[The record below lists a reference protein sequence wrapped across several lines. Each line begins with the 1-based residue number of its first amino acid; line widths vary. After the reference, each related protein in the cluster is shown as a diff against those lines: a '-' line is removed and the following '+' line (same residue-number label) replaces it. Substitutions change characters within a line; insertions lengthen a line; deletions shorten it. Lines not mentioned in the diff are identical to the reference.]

1 MGYFSCRRLFF
12 VTLLIFSLVAPAGAQ
27 TQVKKTKT
35 VSSSSL
41 HKSTS
46 VQGRIAKKQKK
57 IVKKQIRSIDAKY
70 LALRSLPK
78 STSVQGKIAKKQK
91 KIAKKQK
98 RATEATRVSLEKLKR
113 NLAEP
118 HPKPQHVVAT
128 EVSSE
133 LKGKLT
139 CRSAYI
145 MDAKTGKVLYDRSA
159 DRPGQPASTIKILT
173 GLIAVENLNGKEM
186 VKTSAY
192 AANMPASKIHL
203 KKGVFYKA
211 ADLINAVLLASAN
224 DASVALAEKLAGSE
238 QAFAR
243 LMTKKAQSL
252 GAQNTICKSANGLTR
267 PGQQTTASDL
277 AKVFNRAMHNPDFA
291 ERMATTQVR
300 TSDGMVLRS
309 HNKALW
315 TLDGAVGGKTGYTD
329 AAGKTYVGKFQ
340 RGGQAIIVSL
350 LGSASMWED
359 VATLVEHG
367 FAKQEIAALLPEN
380 TSASVQVSQV
390 KQENMAGKHVQ
401 YAMLTG
407 HKKKAS
413 S

>member
-1 MGYFSCRRLFF
+1 MGLFSYRRLFS
-12 VTLLIFSLVAPAGAQ
+12 VVLLVFLLVSPAGAQ
-27 TQVKKTKT
+27 TQAKNAKA
-35 VSSSSL
+35 VSLRSL
-41 HKSTS
+41 HKFTPDQSKIT
-46 VQGRIAKKQKK
+46 KKQE
-57 IVKKQIRSIDAKY
+57 RYTDAARVSVEELKRK
-70 LALRSLPK
+70 LAAESLP
-78 STSVQGKIAKKQK
+78 SPHNVAAEVPAK
-91 KIAKKQK
+91 
-98 RATEATRVSLEKLKR
+98 
-113 NLAEP
+113 
-118 HPKPQHVVAT
+118 
-128 EVSSE
+128 

-145 MDAKTGKVLYDRSA
+145 MDARTGRVLYDRSA
-159 DRPGQPASTIKILT
+159 DQPGQPASTIKILT

-186 VKTSAY
+186 VQASAY

-203 KKGVFYKA
+203 KKGVFYRA

-267 PGQQTTASDL
+267 PGQQTTARDL
-277 AKVFNRAMHNPDFA
+277 ATVFNRAMHNPDFA
-291 ERMATTQVR
+291 ERMATAQVR
-300 TSDGMVLRS
+300 TSDGKVLRS

-367 FAKQEIAALLPEN
+367 FARQEMAARLPEDVPGGALALQGN
-380 TSASVQVSQV
+380 QKSMR
-390 KQENMAGKHVQ
+390 EEHVQ
-401 YAMLTG
+401 YAMLAG
-407 HKKKAS
+407 QKKKTRI
-413 S
+413 

>member
-1 MGYFSCRRLFF
+1 MGFFSCRGFF
-12 VTLLIFSLVAPAGAQ
+12 PVALLVFLLVFPAGAQ
-27 TQVKKTKT
+27 AQAKKAKA
-35 VSSSSL
+35 VSLRSL
-41 HKSTS
+41 HKFAPDQDKITE
-46 VQGRIAKKQKK
+46 KQE
-57 IVKKQIRSIDAKY
+57 RHTD
-70 LALRSLPK
+70 
-78 STSVQGKIAKKQK
+78 
-91 KIAKKQK
+91 
-98 RATEATRVSLEKLKR
+98 ATRVSVEELKR
-113 NLAEP
+113 KLAAEA
-118 HPKPQHVVAT
+118 HPAPTPVAV
-128 EVSSE
+128 EASGK

-145 MDAKTGKVLYDRSA
+145 MDAKTGRVLYDRSA
-159 DRPGQPASTIKILT
+159 DQPGQPASTIKIIT
-173 GLIAVENLNGKEM
+173 GLLAVENLDGKEM
-186 VKTSAY
+186 VQASAY

-203 KKGVFYKA
+203 KKGVFYRA

-267 PGQQTTASDL
+267 PGQQTTARDL
-277 AKVFNRAMHNPDFA
+277 ATVFNRAMHNPDFA

-300 TSDGMVLRS
+300 TSDGKVLRS

-367 FAKQEIAALLPEN
+367 FARQDM
-380 TSASVQVSQV
+380 ASRLSEDGFGNVLVAQGNQKS
-390 KQENMAGKHVQ
+390 MAEEHLQ
-401 YAMLTG
+401 YAMLIG
-407 HKKKAS
+407 QKKKTNI
-413 S
+413 

>member
-1 MGYFSCRRLFF
+1 MGYFSCRRLF
-12 VTLLIFSLVAPAGAQ
+12 VVILLIFLLVSPAGAQ
-27 TQVKKTKT
+27 TQVKKTKA
-35 VSSSSL
+35 VSLHSL

-46 VQGRIAKKQKK
+46 VKDEITKKQKK
-57 IVKKQIRSIDAKY
+57 IAKKRIQVKKTRAV
-70 LALRSLPK
+70 SLPSLPN
-78 STSVQGKIAKKQK
+78 STSVQGKIAKRQTK
-91 KIAKKQK
+91 
-98 RATEATRVSLEKLKR
+98 ATEATRVSLEKLKR
-113 NLAEP
+113 TLAESYP
-118 HPKPQHVVAT
+118 EPQHIVAT

-173 GLIAVENLNGKEM
+173 GLIAVENLNGREM

-243 LMTKKAQSL
+243 MMTKKAQSL

-300 TSDGMVLRS
+300 TSDGMILRS

-350 LGSASMWED
+350 LGSASMWTD

-380 TSASVQVSQV
+380 ASDSVQVSQV
-390 KQENMAGKHVQ
+390 KQENMAGEHVQ
-401 YAMLTG
+401 YVMLTG
-407 HKKKAS
+407 HKKKARS
-413 S
+413 